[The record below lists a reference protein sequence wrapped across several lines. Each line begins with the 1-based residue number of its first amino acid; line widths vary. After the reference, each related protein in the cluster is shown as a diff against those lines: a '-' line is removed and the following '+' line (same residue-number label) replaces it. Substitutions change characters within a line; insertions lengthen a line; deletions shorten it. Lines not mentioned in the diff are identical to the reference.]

1 MLPRLVLRMRRAV
14 RRLQRQGDEA
24 DLSGTHN
31 SARWQAMLSEIDERD
46 RAVERRLTD
55 AERALNR
62 LDLN

>member
-14 RRLQRQGDEA
+14 RRLQRDGEEIDDSGA
-24 DLSGTHN
+24 DN

-46 RAVERRLTD
+46 RALERRLRD
-55 AERALNR
+55 AERALNS

>member
-14 RRLQRQGDEA
+14 RRLQRDGDDL
-24 DLSGTHN
+24 DLSGAENH
-31 SARWQAMLSEIDERD
+31 ARWQAMLSEIDERD
-46 RAVERRLTD
+46 RALERRLSD

>member
-1 MLPRLVLRMRRAV
+1 
-14 RRLQRQGDEA
+14 LQRQGDEA

-46 RAVERRLTD
+46 RALERRLTD

>member
-14 RRLQRQGDEA
+14 RRLQRDGEDR
-24 DLSGTHN
+24 DLTGAEN
-31 SARWQAMLSEIDERD
+31 QARWHAMLSEIDERD
-46 RAVERRLTD
+46 RALERRLSD